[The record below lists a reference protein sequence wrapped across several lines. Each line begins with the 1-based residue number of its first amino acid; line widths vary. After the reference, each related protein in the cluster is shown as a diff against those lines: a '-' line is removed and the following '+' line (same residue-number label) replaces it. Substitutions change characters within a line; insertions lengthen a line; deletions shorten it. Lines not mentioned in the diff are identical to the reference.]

1 MHTNEQ
7 PVATHRKA
15 WATPHCEALLLA
27 HTAGGPPGGAD
38 GQASNSTPG
47 CNPKAGCS

>member
-15 WATPHCEALLLA
+15 WATPRCEALHLT
-27 HTAGGPPGGAD
+27 HTAGGPPSGAD
-38 GQASNSTPG
+38 SQTSNG
-47 CNPKAGCS
+47 NAGCSPAGCS